1 MQYNN
6 VYNTVKIFSQK
17 KASKMLLLL
26 AQDHPCVA
34 GKICEVTKKP
44 KNHQKKCQNTKCS
57 TNPRNK
63 NNTIRQLL
71 GTNALCFHISTSKG

>member
-44 KNHQKKCQNTKCS
+44 KNHQKNVRILNVAQILES
-57 TNPRNK
+57 